1 VADTACTIC
10 CHIGSLAHR
19 QATPR
24 HFTWHHGQ
32 SCTKEN
38 KLAWEA
44 LGSSHKTQPGCRLRW
59 HSHPYLPATLPQVL
73 ERMGAPGQLMGPLP
87 SPLQTKPAGQ
97 LLHLQDEQAGPG
109 GRGVRQA
116 GGAGLVGCGLP
127 GALVLHVPAGRQLL
141 SIARLLR
148 KLHSTACKIIGNGRT
163 VLPRHSLGGQLEGGV
178 AGGAGAAAG
187 AATLGGEGAGA
198 AASAAAGR
206 GQHTCTG

>member
-1 VADTACTIC
+1 MADTACTIC

-97 LLHLQDEQAGPG
+97 LLHLQGEQAGPG

-116 GGAGLVGCGLP
+116 GELGACR
-127 GALVLHVPAGRQLL
+127 VLHVPAGRQLL

-206 GQHTCTG
+206 GPHTCTG